1 MATLKESYKFYYCL
15 YWWIWAGFCLLS
27 FNMSLLIWPCFL
39 ISHCSIRN
47 SVSDV
52 DLFLFDSTCGISP
65 RRPRTLLP
73 HSPSPPRALS
83 PSGTGK
89 LKFLFIA
96 YVMFCAIWY
105 YLYNLKNMKNTQEG
119 VLLLV
124 KLQAKSVLEGVLLL
138 VACNFTKGDTPPWVF
153 FTFFKLR
160 KSYQIVQR
168 ITYIQIRLFIPQI

>member
-1 MATLKESYKFYYCL
+1 MLAGKDIKQVQQHGNATMATLKESYMFYYCL
-15 YWWIWAGFCLLS
+15 YRWIWAGLCLLS
-27 FNMSLLIWPCFL
+27 FNMSLLICPCVL
-39 ISHCSIRN
+39 ISQCIIRN

-52 DLFLFDSTCGISP
+52 DLFLFYSTCGISP

-89 LKFLFIA
+89 LKFSFIA

-105 YLYNLKNMKNTQEG
+105 HLCNLKNMKNTHEG

-124 KLQAKSVLEGVLLL
+124 KLQSVRRSVIFSSLQLYERWHSSMGV
-138 VACNFTKGDTPPWVF
+138 FHVF
-153 FTFFKLR
+153 
-160 KSYQIVQR
+160 
-168 ITYIQIRLFIPQI
+168 

>member
-27 FNMSLLIWPCFL
+27 FNMSLLICPCFL
-39 ISHCSIRN
+39 ISHCIIRN

-105 YLYNLKNMKNTQEG
+105 YLYNLKNMKNTHRR
-119 VLLLV
+119 VSLLV
-124 KLQAKSVLEGVLLL
+124 QLHAFIV
-138 VACNFTKGDTPPWVF
+138 CNFTKSSTPPWVF
-153 FTFFKLR
+153 FTFFKLY
-160 KSYQIVQR
+160 KWYQITQR
-168 ITYIQIRLFIPQI
+168 STYCLLALSTLQ